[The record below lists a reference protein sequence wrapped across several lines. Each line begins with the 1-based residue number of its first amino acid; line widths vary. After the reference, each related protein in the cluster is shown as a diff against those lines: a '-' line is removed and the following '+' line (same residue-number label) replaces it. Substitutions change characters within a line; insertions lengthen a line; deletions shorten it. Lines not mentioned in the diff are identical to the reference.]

1 MVGMG
6 SLLPP
11 RLPPLNSVTGSFD
24 IASGSLT
31 SSIYSPSRLAADEAA
46 ENEQARGGLEEP
58 TRQQRSLQSNSMLSA
73 SYNNINQFGAVG
85 SMDSLTQG
93 SYSQN
98 FESVD
103 HGLMQQSMTEGGLH
117 SSQSSAHP
125 SLHSQHSHHS
135 HPDAQSM
142 YMSRVHSEGSVH
154 SSVHK
159 ESSSVKTNKSP
170 KHKSPSHIPFSQSER
185 ISHPHSLAGG
195 KASRNGSMS
204 QLPPAQAV
212 AAEIEEQSQQ
222 DTSRTEGQNTARRGA
237 LAALTSD
244 LSLLVSRP
252 FALPFESKN
261 CLVQVYTS
269 KTYDENVYLK
279 VVTSGISPQILCER
293 PLQIDKAYEVVN
305 AAGNSNNLIHGSEN
319 EDLGTLSALLINMF
333 KEADDDNSGSLT
345 FDEFQQLMEQVELG
359 ISPQELRFV
368 ISEADENENGV
379 VDYEEFVPLAVDLIQ
394 SFRARNRAKTIY
406 SQRDVE

>member
-31 SSIYSPSRLAADEAA
+31 GSIYSPSRLAADEAA
-46 ENEQARGGLEEP
+46 ENEQARGGMAER

-117 SSQSSAHP
+117 SSQSSGHP
-125 SLHSQHSHHS
+125 SLHSQQSHHS

-142 YMSRVHSEGSVH
+142 YMSRMHSEGSVH
-154 SSVHK
+154 SPAQK
-159 ESSSVKTNKSP
+159 ESSSVKTTRSP
-170 KHKSPSHIPFSQSER
+170 KTKSPSHVPFSQSER
-185 ISHPHSLAGG
+185 ISHPHSLASG
-195 KASRNGSMS
+195 KASRSGSLS
-204 QLPPAQAV
+204 QLPPAQTVV
-212 AAEIEEQSQQ
+212 AEVEVEEQPQQ
-222 DTSRTEGQNTARRGA
+222 DTSRTEGQNTARRSA

-333 KEADDDNSGSLT
+333 KEADDDNSG
-345 FDEFQQLMEQVELG
+345 EFIIFHLHL
-359 ISPQELRFV
+359 FV
-368 ISEADENENGV
+368 
-379 VDYEEFVPLAVDLIQ
+379 YLI
-394 SFRARNRAKTIY
+394 Y
-406 SQRDVE
+406 

>member
-1 MVGMG
+1 MAALLTLLSLLLIRRTDVTAGHIMVGMG

-31 SSIYSPSRLAADEAA
+31 GSIYSPSRLAADEAA
-46 ENEQARGGLEEP
+46 ENEQARGGLAER

-98 FESVD
+98 FDGVD
-103 HGLMQQSMTEGGLH
+103 HGLMQQSMTEGGLN

-142 YMSRVHSEGSVH
+142 HLNRVHSEGSVH
-154 SSVHK
+154 SSVQR

-185 ISHPHSLAGG
+185 SSHPGSLASG
-195 KASRNGSMS
+195 KSRNGSMS

-212 AAEIEEQSQQ
+212 APEIEEQSQQ

-333 KEADDDNSGSLT
+333 KEADDDNSGESSFCSFVYLFWYYFNCFST
-345 FDEFQQLMEQVELG
+345 RLHVALW
-359 ISPQELRFV
+359 ISM
-368 ISEADENENGV
+368 
-379 VDYEEFVPLAVDLIQ
+379 
-394 SFRARNRAKTIY
+394 
-406 SQRDVE
+406 